1 MSLATKSAVIFLVI
15 LCPPFLVGLYFIYD
29 AKIALDIASWL
40 RLNAI
45 VWAPVVSLSVVAT
58 YLRYHLVTCFLVLI
72 TYLYLCFELILLE
85 ETGGRLSLDHLYLIF
100 NAFDDSWA
108 VFVGTATSANL
119 VLLLLAIGSIVA
131 CFPLINTLP
140 QPSKKLVLLS
150 LTIGAIS
157 FAVVAKEILET
168 QTVTQDN
175 VKTSQKSFAGRLESM
190 GRHRLPDQVD
200 HNVLIFIYE
209 SLSWRYSSFSNRY
222 NSTEFLKKLAGDGV
236 LFESAHAIT
245 PHSSKSI
252 FSILCGSMPLLNQ
265 KIVETASNLDVTCLP
280 HRYQEYGYESIFMQS
295 ASGGFESRPRLAKA
309 MGYDHFLAR
318 EDLAS
323 KKLGYLASDDAKL
336 AAAFSEYISEKA
348 GPFFTTVF
356 TSAAHHP
363 YVLPEE
369 ASAAG
374 KRINAFE
381 RYLLLQKRADQTLET
396 MVKKLKETSRYD
408 NTLIIALGDHGEGFG
423 EFGVKQH
430 DMNFYDE
437 GLHVPVVVKFPKEK
451 RFRQLV
457 NQNYEAAISLKD
469 IVPFVMNQLDA
480 PFNFN
485 SFLAQRIKAQ
495 SADEKKV
502 FFNCWYE
509 KNCVGWIADH
519 QKTVLMLKENR
530 KKVLKEDDQ
539 GVPTLVLETEISQDD
554 HLVVNDLFQGFFNE
568 VWVPEYNL
576 VSYAS
581 SNGVWNCEG
590 KRCKFKAARAQ
601 E

>member
-15 LCPPFLVGLYFIYD
+15 FFPPFLLGLYFIYD
-29 AKIALDIASWL
+29 TKIALDTASWL

-45 VWAPVVSLSVVAT
+45 VWAPVVSLSVVAA
-58 YLRYHLVTCFLVLI
+58 YLRYHLVTCFLFLT
-72 TYLYLCFELILLE
+72 TYLYLCFELIFLE
-85 ETGGRLSLDHLYLIF
+85 ETGGRLSLDQAYLIF
-100 NAFDDSWA
+100 NSFDDSWA
-108 VFVGTATSANL
+108 VLIGTATSANL
-119 VLLLLAIGSIVA
+119 ALLLLAIASVVA

-140 QPSKKLVLLS
+140 QPSKKLALLS
-150 LTIGAIS
+150 LTIVGIS
-157 FAVVAKEILET
+157 FAVVATKVLGT
-168 QTVTQDN
+168 HTGTQDK

-190 GRHRLPDQVD
+190 GTYRLPEQID

-209 SLSWRYSSFSNRY
+209 SLGWRYSSFSNRY
-222 NSTEFLKKLAGDGV
+222 NSTEFLKELAGDGV

-265 KIVETASNLDVTCLP
+265 KIIETASNLDVSCLP

-295 ASGGFESRPRLAKA
+295 ASGGFESRPRLAKT

-336 AAAFSEYISEKA
+336 VAAFSNYIRKNA
-348 GPFFTTVF
+348 DPFFATVF

-369 ASAAG
+369 ASSAG
-374 KRINAFE
+374 KKMNAFE

-396 MVKKLKETSRYD
+396 MVKELKETNRYN

-469 IVPFVMNQLDA
+469 IVPFVMNQLEA
-480 PFNFN
+480 PFRFN
-485 SFLAQRIKAQ
+485 SFLARRIKAQ

-502 FFNCWYE
+502 YFNCWYE
-509 KNCVGWIADH
+509 KNCVGWIADD

-530 KKVLKEDDQ
+530 KRVLKEDDQ
-539 GVPTLVLETEISQDD
+539 GIPTLILETEISQEDY
-554 HLVVNDLFQGFFNE
+554 LVVNNLFRGFFNE

-581 SNGVWNCEG
+581 SNGVWNCAGE
-590 KRCKFKAARAQ
+590 RCKFKAASTQ
-601 E
+601 Q